1 MNTNSLNKTKMKK
14 LLVLFL
20 IAFVQISCGQNNSN
34 TITPENFKD
43 EIVKPDVIL
52 LDVRTPEEFA
62 ESHLEN
68 AVNIDYH
75 NENFSSRIDELDKTK
90 KYEVYCRSGKRSAA
104 TVKVMQE
111 KGIANVHDLQ
121 GGILKWQEKGFP
133 VTK

>member
-1 MNTNSLNKTKMKK
+1 MKK
-14 LLVLFL
+14 LIVLF
-20 IAFVQISCGQNNSN
+20 IVAFVQISCGQNTAS

-43 EIVKPDVIL
+43 EISKPDVVI
-52 LDVRTPEEFA
+52 LDVRTPAEYA

-75 NENFSSRIDELDKTK
+75 GENFSEKIDGLDKTK

-104 TVKVMQE
+104 SVKIMQE
-111 KGIANVHDLQ
+111 KGIKNVHDLQ
-121 GGILKWQEKGFP
+121 GGILSWQEKGFP